1 MQSLEIIYHHPVS
14 AGLLMKHWLLVL
26 QNKVL
31 VMADDKMIQY
41 LQNRFGLSK
50 VQASVIY
57 YKLEKYFTKSGKN
70 P

>member
-1 MQSLEIIYHHPVS
+1 
-14 AGLLMKHWLLVL
+14 
-26 QNKVL
+26 
-31 VMADDKMIQY
+31 MADDKMIQY

-70 P
+70 PQRFRPQLSKK